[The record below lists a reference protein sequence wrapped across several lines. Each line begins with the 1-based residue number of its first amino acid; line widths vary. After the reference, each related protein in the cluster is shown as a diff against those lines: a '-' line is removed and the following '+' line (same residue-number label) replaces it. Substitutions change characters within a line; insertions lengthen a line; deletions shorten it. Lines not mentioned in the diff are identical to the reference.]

1 MRLSGW
7 RSKAPGREG
16 ISPKVLD
23 MVGSI
28 LVSLGSEA
36 DPHGWVMW
44 GDETGSRW
52 TLMAPC
58 PAGLAVVNVRAG
70 GLQEGARAG
79 GRLIRW
85 SKVQLGELAAESE
98 RGHRL
103 VMFQI
108 EGQPI
113 RGTDDKADDVAAF
126 AGLVL
131 AGLEGRPLPDLDL
144 RVRRRRASPAKP
156 AVRPAARPAPKRLA
170 AGAQPGP
177 VKAAAKQAAKAA
189 DASSAKAATGAPP
202 RPRATSGR
210 APTR

>member
-7 RSKAPGREG
+7 RAKAPGRDG
-16 ISPKVLD
+16 INQKAID
-23 MVGSI
+23 AVGSI
-28 LVSLGSEA
+28 LGSLGAEL
-36 DPHGWVMW
+36 DPHCWVTW

-52 TLMAPC
+52 ALMAPC

-70 GLQEGARAG
+70 GPGEGSRAS

-113 RGTDDKADDVAAF
+113 RGTDDEADGVAAF
-126 AGLVL
+126 AGLAL
-131 AGLEGRPLPDLDL
+131 AGLEGRPLPDLDGG
-144 RVRRRRASPAKP
+144 VRRAS
-156 AVRPAARPAPKRLA
+156 
-170 AGAQPGP
+170 
-177 VKAAAKQAAKAA
+177 AAKAA
-189 DASSAKAATGAPP
+189 APAKAPAKAVPAVRKSAGGGTSAP
-202 RPRATSGR
+202 
-210 APTR
+210 